1 MQLSCIIEKSKKMD
15 KRKKFAEIKEEVK
28 HLKIS
33 PLYNFRIENDYQPVV
48 GAGSLDA
55 KLMFI
60 GEAPGKNEAEKGKP
74 FIGQAGKVLDEL
86 LKSVGLE
93 RSDVYITSVLFD
105 RPPGNRNPK
114 SDEIKIYKP
123 YLLKLIKLI
132 KPQIIA
138 TLGTFAAKTITN
150 HFNVDD
156 KFSTIG
162 KDHGKKILINSD
174 SRSIIIFPMY
184 HPAAVLYNRTLQKQI
199 EEDFVALKKVIER

>member
-105 RPPGNRNPK
+105 RPPGNRNPR

-150 HFNVDD
+150 HF
-156 KFSTIG
+156 
-162 KDHGKKILINSD
+162 
-174 SRSIIIFPMY
+174 
-184 HPAAVLYNRTLQKQI
+184 
-199 EEDFVALKKVIER
+199 